1 MLLLRTAIAS
11 FDCDRKTLLH
21 PCEWMREVV
30 LLGVS
35 FAAQPAA
42 NLRPSALSDAS
53 SPVHHAA
60 GLHSWDTLMRPR
72 VQERANYILGRQ
84 AEVGFDKPTYNLGR
98 SDSEAVRNLT
108 MSFTSAEAKKRGII
122 RSTLRYRQRRVK
134 TGKLCA
140 ARSGR
145 LD

>member
-1 MLLLRTAIAS
+1 M
-11 FDCDRKTLLH
+11 
-21 PCEWMREVV
+21 
-30 LLGVS
+30 GVS

-42 NLRPSALSDAS
+42 NLRSSDVSDGSS
-53 SPVHHAA
+53 SPVRHAA
-60 GLHSWDTLMRPR
+60 RLHSWDMLMRSR
-72 VQERANYILGRQ
+72 VQELANYILGRQ
-84 AEVGFDKPTYNLGR
+84 AEVDFDKPTYNLGR

-122 RSTLRYRQRRVK
+122 RSALRYRQRRVK
-134 TGKLCA
+134 TGKLCT